1 MKKSIFIIVLLMIG
15 LISATGIRSEND
27 GPKVTICHI
36 PPGNPENAH
45 SITISINALPAHLA
59 HGDSEGACSTECT
72 LQTDPVC
79 FCELYPDH
87 PDCN

>member
-1 MKKSIFIIVLLMIG
+1 MRKVILLLALTSVT
-15 LISATGIRSEND
+15 LITLSAMRSENE

-59 HGDSEGACSTECT
+59 HGDSEGACEAQCT
-72 LQTDPVC
+72 LETDPEC
-79 FCELYPDH
+79 YCALFPND
-87 PDCN
+87 PACN